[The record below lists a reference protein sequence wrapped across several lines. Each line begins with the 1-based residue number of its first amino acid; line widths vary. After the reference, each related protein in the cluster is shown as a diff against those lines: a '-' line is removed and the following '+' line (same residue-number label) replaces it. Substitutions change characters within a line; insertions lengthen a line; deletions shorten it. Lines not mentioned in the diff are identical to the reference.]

1 MTFEV
6 KFTGNLYQ
14 DCYLLKRLSM
24 VTEVFILLNEVQE
37 DVRSRLKFGEGLT
50 PIEIQFLEDLKSK
63 LHSLD
68 DCLE

>member
-14 DCYLLKRLSM
+14 DHDLLKRLSM
-24 VTEVFILLNEVQE
+24 VTEVFLLLDEVKE
-37 DVRSRLKFGEGLT
+37 DIRCRLKYGEGLT
-50 PIEIQFLEDLKSK
+50 APEIQFLEDIKLK

-68 DCLE
+68 DCIE